1 MALVSVQDISLA
13 FGGPLLF
20 DQMNLQ
26 IERNERIAL
35 LGRNG
40 TGKTTLMKILSKQ
53 MAPDTGNIV
62 YQKGI
67 NAAYLPQEVP
77 TDLTGNVFDIVL
89 SGLGQ
94 RAEIVKDYH
103 HVSHSLEQ
111 EQSPGLLNELDR
123 LQAEMDR
130 TNGWE
135 IDNQVE
141 QIISKIKIDPEGQF
155 ENLSGG
161 QKRRVLLA
169 RALVIRPEILLLD
182 EPTNH
187 LDVESIDWLE
197 EFLRNFAGTLFFV
210 THDRM
215 FMNNLS
221 TKIIE
226 LDRGKLFSWDC
237 NYSTFLERKE
247 KALEDEATQRAV
259 FDKKLSQ
266 EEIWI
271 RKGIKARRTRNE
283 GRVRALERMREEKKA
298 QRQVMGK
305 VRMTVQDTQR
315 SGQLVLKAKKIGF
328 AYEENWLFQNFST
341 QIIRGDKIGII
352 GPNGCGKTTLI
363 NVLLGKMPPQTGDIR
378 LGTNLQIAYYDQLRE
393 HLDYEKTV
401 IENVSP
407 GGGETI
413 MINGK
418 PRHIIGYLQDFLFSP
433 ERARTPVKVLSG
445 GERNRLFLARLF
457 TQPSNVLVMD
467 EPTND
472 LDIETLELLEELLI
486 EYTGTLLLVSHDR
499 AFLNNIVTS
508 TLVMEGKGEVNEYP
522 GGYDDWLEQRQ
533 PILEEPKT
541 KTEKAPKTSKPKEI
555 STSKKLSFQDQK
567 ELNSLPIK
575 IEKLESRQE
584 EIHTQMSVPDF
595 YQNHPDEMMQLNR
608 ELGKIES
615 DLLELYQRWEELE
628 A

>member
-1 MALVSVQDISLA
+1 MALISVQDISLA

-40 TGKTTLMKILSKQ
+40 TGKTTLMKILSRQ
-53 MAPDTGNIV
+53 ISPDTGNII

-67 NAAYLPQEVP
+67 NIAYLPQEIP

-89 SGLGQ
+89 SGLGEQ
-94 RAEIVKDYH
+94 AEIVKNYH
-103 HVSHSLEQ
+103 HISHSLET
-111 EQSPGLLNELDR
+111 EQTPKLLNTLDR

-141 QIISKIKIDPEGQF
+141 QIITKIKIDPEEEF
-155 ENLSGG
+155 EQLSGG

-169 RALVIRPEILLLD
+169 KALVINPEILLLD

-197 EFLRNFAGTLFFV
+197 EFLRNYTETIFFV

-215 FMNNLS
+215 FMSNLS

-226 LDRGKLFSWDC
+226 LDRGKLFNWDC
-237 NYSTFLERKE
+237 DYGTFLERKE
-247 KALEDEATQRAV
+247 KVLENEVTQRAV
-259 FDKKLSQ
+259 FAKKLSQ

-283 GRVRALERMREEKKA
+283 GRVRALERMREEKKT

-305 VRMTVQDTQR
+305 VRMTVQDTNR
-315 SGQLVLKAKKIGF
+315 SGQRVLNAKQIGF
-328 AYEENWLFQNFST
+328 SFNKKFLFQNFST
-341 QIIRGDKIGII
+341 QITRGDKIGVI
-352 GPNGCGKTTLI
+352 GPNGCGKTTLL
-363 NVLLGKMPPQTGDIR
+363 NVLLGRITPQTGSVR
-378 LGTNLQIAYYDQLRE
+378 MGTNLQIAYYDQFRE

-401 IENVSP
+401 IENITP
-407 GGGETI
+407 GGGDTI

-433 ERARTPVKVLSG
+433 ERARTPLRVLSG

-457 TQPSNVLVMD
+457 AQPSNVLVMD

-486 EYTGTLLLVSHDR
+486 EYSGTLLLVSHDR
-499 AFLNNIVTS
+499 TFLNNVVTS
-508 TLVMEGKGEVNEYP
+508 TMVLEERGEINEYP
-522 GGYDDWLEQRQ
+522 GGYDDWLQQRQ
-533 PILEEPKT
+533 PILEKSKIEAEKINKKSKQEKT
-541 KTEKAPKTSKPKEI
+541 ASI
-555 STSKKLSFQDQK
+555 KKLSFQDQK
-567 ELNSLPIK
+567 ELNSLPVK
-575 IEKLESRQE
+575 IEKLEAEQKN
-584 EIHTQMSVPDF
+584 IHIQMSTPDF
-595 YQNHPDEMMQLNR
+595 YQTHPDQMMKFNR
-608 ELGKIES
+608 KLGKIES
-615 DLLELYQRWEELE
+615 DLLELYQRWEELDV
-628 A
+628 